1 MHGNMNVKYINL
13 ISSITGMNNP
23 KIIIVI
29 ITVIL
34 SLPLSHY
41 VIGLCFLQS
50 PLPDSVF

>member
-1 MHGNMNVKYINL
+1 MPVLGVPFTFF
-13 ISSITGMNNP
+13 ITGMNNL

-34 SLPLSHY
+34 QLPLAHY
-41 VIGLCFLQS
+41 LIGLCFLQG